1 MSRAIAAAHRS
12 RLDLALFDFDSTI
25 TTRDTFAEFIRFA
38 APRSR
43 HLWGGPLLA
52 PLAMGYRMGWVS
64 GHLLRAS
71 AVRVGLGGVPLAVA
85 QAHGERFAEEVLA
98 TIERP
103 EIMAR
108 IAWHRERGDDIMVVS
123 GALDLY
129 LAPWCRSHGLR
140 WLCSEL
146 EVAQDRLTGRYRGE
160 QCVADAKRQR
170 VLGAVD
176 LARYAAIHAYGD
188 SPDDHAMLRM
198 AQHAHYRG
206 QPWVDPKQGTT

>member
-1 MSRAIAAAHRS
+1 M
-12 RLDLALFDFDSTI
+12 DLALFDFDSTI

-85 QAHGERFAEEVLA
+85 RAHGERFAEEVLA

-146 EVAQDRLTGRYRGE
+146 EVVEDRLTGRYRGE

>member
-1 MSRAIAAAHRS
+1 M
-12 RLDLALFDFDSTI
+12 DLALFDFDSTI

-52 PLAMGYRMGWVS
+52 PLVMGYRMGWVS

-71 AVRVGLGGVPLAVA
+71 AVRVGLGGIPLQQA
-85 QAHGERFAEEVLA
+85 QAQGERFAHEVLR

-103 EIMAR
+103 ECMAH
-108 IAWHRERGDDIMVVS
+108 IDWHRSRGDHILVVS

-129 LAPWCRSHGLR
+129 LGPWCRVHGLA

-146 EVAQDRLTGRYRGE
+146 ETAHGRLTGRYRGE
-160 QCVADAKRQR
+160 QCVADAKRKR

-176 LARYAAIHAYGD
+176 LGQFRAIHAYGD
-188 SPDDHAMLRM
+188 SPDDHAMLRL
-198 AQHAHYRG
+198 AQHPYYRG
-206 QPWVDPKQGTT
+206 EPWVDPLGRLP